1 MPTPPPDD
9 DQVRA
14 ILHDAEGLLATRV
27 RLARSQGVDPRSLV
41 FVVGAPRFVARLAA
55 RTPVCDCPVIDVTH
69 DRARLAAIYRKAG
82 HTRLADRLDEAL
94 AEKHLRVVV
103 VTRDNLSVVTLSE
116 PGEGLA
122 RAHAC
127 EEASPRRRG

>member
-1 MPTPPPDD
+1 MPTPPPAD

-14 ILHDAEGLLATRV
+14 IHRDAEGLLAARV

-41 FVVGAPRFVARLAA
+41 FVVGAPRLVARIAVG
-55 RTPVCDCPVIDVTH
+55 TPVCDCPVVDVTH
-69 DRARLAAIYRKAG
+69 DRARLAGIYRSAG
-82 HTRLADRLDEAL
+82 HTRLADRLDEPL
-94 AEKHLRVVV
+94 AEEHLRVVV

-127 EEASPRRRG
+127 EALNGG